1 MVIVLMAFIPDMR
14 VALYVAPIWFLI
26 LYVGYKAIN
35 VKSGKIIS
43 LHFITTMNYLKN
55 QNIRKR

>member
-26 LYVGYKAIN
+26 LYVGYKEIN
-35 VKSGKIIS
+35 DKKWLNHLS
-43 LHFITTMNYLKN
+43 LFYHYDELSKKFE
-55 QNIRKR
+55 R